1 MPFKRKGAGFIL
13 LMLVAGA
20 LLGSALGDLTGLVL
34 PGGVVRDFF
43 TNALRPG
50 IDPPLTLNLLWVT
63 LTVGFTLKLNVVALL
78 GVVLMA
84 YLLKW
89 V

>member
-1 MPFKRKGAGFIL
+1 MPLKRKGPGFIL
-13 LMLVAGA
+13 LMLVVGA
-20 LLGSALGDLTGLVL
+20 LVGSAMGDLLGLAL
-34 PGGVVRDFF
+34 PSGVVRDFF

-63 LTVGFTLKLNVVALL
+63 LTLGFTLKLNVVALL

-89 V
+89 I